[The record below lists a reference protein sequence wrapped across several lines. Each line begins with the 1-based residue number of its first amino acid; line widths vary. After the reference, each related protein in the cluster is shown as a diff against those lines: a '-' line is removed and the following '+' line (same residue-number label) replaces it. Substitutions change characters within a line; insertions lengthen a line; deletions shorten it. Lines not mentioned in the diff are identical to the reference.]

1 MDIQTIRTKTDAELR
16 TILAEQ
22 RALLEDLRFRASA
35 RELKNVHE
43 IRQSRRAI
51 ARILTVLSERA
62 ARSPKLQARG
72 AHHPDS
78 VQPRRPRIGA
88 PTGASGLAA

>member
-1 MDIQTIRTKTDAELR
+1 MDTSTIRQKTNPELQL
-16 TILAEQ
+16 ILAEQ
-22 RALLEDLRFRASA
+22 QALLEDLRFRASA

-78 VQPRRPRIGA
+78 VQ
-88 PTGASGLAA
+88 LAA

>member
-1 MDIQTIRTKTDAELR
+1 MDVQNIRTKTDTELR

-22 RALLEDLRFRASA
+22 QALLEDLRFRASA

-51 ARILTVLSERA
+51 ARILTVLSERHR
-62 ARSPKLQARG
+62 RSQAPSAKLQARSSR
-72 AHHPDS
+72 PSDS
-78 VQPRRPRIGA
+78 LQ
-88 PTGASGLAA
+88 LAA